1 MKRAL
6 LVVPLVFAAPVS
18 ERAWLVPLLGGVALA
33 LVLAAALLVVV
44 RRGRRTA

>member
-18 ERAWLVPLLGGVALA
+18 ERAWLVPLLGGLSLA
-33 LVLAAALLVVV
+33 LVLGVALVVV
-44 RRGRRTA
+44 VQRGRRRQ